1 MSYIMVDIESD
12 GPVPGDYSMI
22 ELGAVVVDRKLERT
36 FYGRLKPVS
45 EKYNPEAL
53 NITGYTREDTLAFD
67 DPLKVMT
74 EFDVWIK
81 KESSGK
87 TIFISDNNGF
97 DWMFVCW
104 YFHHF
109 TGGNPFGY
117 SSQNLGSIYKGM
129 VKDPK
134 QNFKHLRKRVHT
146 HNPVDDA
153 VGNAQAFLFMIEKMG
168 YGVEEIN

>member
-12 GPVPGDYSMI
+12 GPVPGEYSMI

-36 FYGRLKPVS
+36 FYGRFKPIS
-45 EKYNPEAL
+45 ENYNSEAL
-53 NITGYTREDTLAFD
+53 KITGYSREDTLSFD
-67 DPLKVMT
+67 EPAEVMK
-74 EFDVWIK
+74 EFCRWV
-81 KESSGK
+81 ESESRGK
-87 TIFISDNNGF
+87 PIFISDNNGF

-104 YFHHF
+104 YLYCF
-109 TGGNPFGY
+109 TGSNPFGY

-134 QNFKHLRKRVHT
+134 QNFKHLRKRIHT

-153 VGNAQAFLFMIEKMG
+153 LGNAQAFLFMIEKMG
-168 YGVEEIN
+168 YGADIE